1 MQQAIDITESDIEY
15 AEKILLAEGQNFD
28 DERRAFIKNLEV
40 IDLQAVPG
48 SGKTTALLAK
58 LLILECKLPFTNNS
72 GILVLSHTN
81 VAIDEIKHK
90 IKPYCPKLFSYPN
103 FIGTIQSF
111 VDEFLAIPYYTTICK
126 KKPVRIDNELYQ
138 EKVAKIL
145 ELFYYYKFGLSKN
158 DLKKILHIKN
168 SNPNIFYDVRLDIKD
183 SNPILVNRLNGEKFS
198 VKKPIGKTKP
208 QNYQDY
214 TNQEKEKLYQWFFS
228 FKKNILKEGILHFDD
243 AYFLAKAYLFHFP
256 KIKEII
262 QQRFSYVFVDEMQ
275 DMEIHQYDLLEKLFY
290 DDGNSTS
297 IFQRIGDK
305 NQAIFNNI
313 ESSEVNWIDRKNNLT
328 LTNSHRLS
336 SKIANVVKS
345 FALNNPNNFDIIGLN
360 KCDIKPHIILFD
372 DTSKEK
378 VIPKF
383 TELVKEFK
391 EEGRLIDFGKYPI
404 KAICWNAK
412 WKSETELRI
421 TNYFPTYK
429 KDNTK
434 SKQDYDTLKSYLLFY
449 DRNSK
454 TLKSIKNNIINAFLK
469 VLRFEDIFDDNK
481 RCFTKY
487 ILFKTLKEK
496 YFDKYQEFNLKL
508 YHWSMF
514 ILKGKLD
521 EAYDEIKSYMNDFIK
536 IFDKTKNLT
545 ISSSLFN
552 QESQTLQVPD
562 NTEELKENNLYTE
575 GDINIEVATVHSV
588 KGQTHC
594 ATLYLE
600 SFYYSDGGK
609 SYESQRLAD
618 AFLGNSIT
626 NRGIRIQQ
634 SLKMTYVGF
643 SRPTNLL
650 CVAIHKDR
658 FTQCLSQIN
667 TEIWEIKE
675 ID

>member
-58 LLILECKLPFTNNS
+58 LLILERKLPFADNS

-81 VAIDEIKHK
+81 TAIDEIKHK
-90 IKPYCPKLFSYPN
+90 IKLYCPKLFRYPN

-111 VDEFLAIPYYTTICK
+111 VDEFLAIPYYTTIFK

-138 EKVAKIL
+138 ERVAKIL
-145 ELFYYYKFGLSKN
+145 ELFYYYNFGLSKN
-158 DLKKILHIKN
+158 DFKKICHIKKNN
-168 SNPNIFYDVRLDIKD
+168 SDIFYNIRLDIKD
-183 SNPILVNRLNGEKFS
+183 NKPILVNRLNGEEFS
-198 VKKPIGKTKP
+198 VKKPIGKTKL

-214 TNQEKEKLYQWFFS
+214 TNEEKEKLYQWFLS
-228 FKKNILKEGILHFDD
+228 FKQNILKQGILHFDD

-262 QQRFSYVFVDEMQ
+262 QKRFSYVFVDEMQ
-275 DMEIHQYDLLEKLFY
+275 DMETHQYDLLEKLFY
-290 DDGNSTS
+290 DEGNSTS

-313 ESSEVNWIDRKNNLT
+313 ESNEVNWIDRRNNLV

-360 KCDIKPHIILFD
+360 ECDIKPHIILFD

-383 TELVKEFK
+383 AELVKEFK
-391 EEGRLIDFGKYPI
+391 EEGRLIDYGKYPI
-404 KAICWNAK
+404 KAICWNTK
-412 WKSETELRI
+412 MENDIKIRMGH
-421 TNYFPTYK
+421 YFPNFQ
-429 KDNTK
+429 KDIDK
-434 SKQDYDTLKSYLLFY
+434 PKQDYTCLKDYLLYY
-449 DRNSK
+449 DKGNK
-454 TLKSIKNNIINAFLK
+454 TIKQIQDNILNAFLK
-469 VLRFEDIFDDNK
+469 ILRLENILNEG
-481 RCFTKY
+481 RCFTKLQLLNY
-487 ILFKTLKEK
+487 IKDQDFELFQSFRK
-496 YFDKYQEFNLKL
+496 QL
-508 YHWSMF
+508 YLWSMD
-514 ILKGKLD
+514 IIKGKID
-521 EAYDEIKSYMNDFIK
+521 KVFEEVKIHMNTFVN
-536 IFDKTKNLT
+536 IFDKRNTLQK
-545 ISSSLFN
+545 SSDFLN
-552 QESQTLQVPD
+552 QEDISLQVIE
-562 NTEELKENNLYTE
+562 NTQNNIYLEE
-575 GDINIEVATVHSV
+575 DFNIEIVTVHSV

-600 SFYYSDGGK
+600 SFYYNDGGK

-618 AFLGNSIT
+618 AFLGNYIT

-658 FTQCLSQIN
+658 FYQYLSKIN
-667 TEIWEIKE
+667 KDIWEIV
-675 ID
+675 DCG

>member
-1 MQQAIDITESDIEY
+1 MHQAIDITENDIEY
-15 AEKILLAEGQNFD
+15 AEKILLAEGQHFD
-28 DERRAFIKNLEV
+28 DERRAFIENLEV

-58 LLILECKLPFTNNS
+58 LLILERKLPFVDNS

-90 IKPYCPKLFSYPN
+90 IELFCPKLFRYPN

-126 KKPVRIDNELYQ
+126 KKPVRIDNEIYQ
-138 EKVAKIL
+138 ERVTKIL
-145 ELFYYYKFGLSKN
+145 EHPYNYRFKLSEN
-158 DLKKILHIKN
+158 YFAKILHIKN
-168 SNPNIFYDVRLDIKD
+168 SNPNIFYDVRFDIKD
-183 SNPILVNRLNGEKFS
+183 SNSILVNRLNGEEFS

-214 TNQEKEKLYQWFFS
+214 TNEEKEKLYEWFLS
-228 FKKNILKEGILHFDD
+228 FKKNILKQGILHFDD

-262 QQRFSYVFVDEMQ
+262 QKRFSYVFVDEMQ
-275 DMEIHQYDLLEKLFY
+275 DMETHQYDLLEKLFY

-313 ESSEVNWIDRKNNLT
+313 ESNEVNWIDRRNNLV

-360 KCDIKPHIILFD
+360 ECDIKPHIILFD

-378 VIPKF
+378 VISKF
-383 TELVKEFK
+383 AELVKEFK
-391 EEGRLIDFGKYPI
+391 EEGRLIDYGKYPI

-412 WKSETELRI
+412 WKSVTELRI

-434 SKQDYDTLKSYLLFY
+434 SKQDYDTLKDYLLFY

-454 TLKSIKNNIINAFLK
+454 T
-469 VLRFEDIFDDNK
+469 
-481 RCFTKY
+481 
-487 ILFKTLKEK
+487 
-496 YFDKYQEFNLKL
+496 
-508 YHWSMF
+508 
-514 ILKGKLD
+514 
-521 EAYDEIKSYMNDFIK
+521 
-536 IFDKTKNLT
+536 
-545 ISSSLFN
+545 
-552 QESQTLQVPD
+552 
-562 NTEELKENNLYTE
+562 
-575 GDINIEVATVHSV
+575 
-588 KGQTHC
+588 
-594 ATLYLE
+594 
-600 SFYYSDGGK
+600 
-609 SYESQRLAD
+609 
-618 AFLGNSIT
+618 
-626 NRGIRIQQ
+626 
-634 SLKMTYVGF
+634 
-643 SRPTNLL
+643 
-650 CVAIHKDR
+650 
-658 FTQCLSQIN
+658 
-667 TEIWEIKE
+667 
-675 ID
+675 

>member
-1 MQQAIDITESDIEY
+1 MQQAIDITENDIEY
-15 AEKILLAEGQNFD
+15 AEKKLWAEGQHFD

-58 LLILECKLPFTNNS
+58 LLILERKLPFVDNS

-90 IKPYCPKLFSYPN
+90 IELFCPKLFRYPN

-111 VDEFLAIPYYTTICK
+111 VDEFLAIPYYTTIYK
-126 KKPVRIDNELYQ
+126 KKPVRIDNEIY
-138 EKVAKIL
+138 EERVNHIL
-145 ELFYYYKFGLSKN
+145 QNRWLPKYNLSLD
-158 DLKKILHIKN
+158 DLKKIQNIKMAN
-168 SNPNIFYDVRLDIKD
+168 QDLFKNIRLDTNDVGEIILIKE
-183 SNPILVNRLNGEKFS
+183 LNDKEKLN
-198 VKKPIGKTKP
+198 VKKPKGA
-208 QNYQDY
+208 DY
-214 TNQEKEKLYQWFFS
+214 SNEEKEKLYEWFLS
-228 FKKNILKEGILHFDD
+228 FKKNILKQGILHFDD

-262 QQRFSYVFVDEMQ
+262 QKRFSYVFVDEMQ
-275 DMEIHQYDLLEKLFY
+275 DMETHQYDLLEKLFY

-313 ESSEVNWIDRKNNLT
+313 ESNEVNWIDRENNLT

-345 FALNNPNNFDIIGLN
+345 FAINNPNNFDIIGLN

-372 DTSKEK
+372 DTSKER
-378 VIPKF
+378 VISKF
-383 TELVKEFK
+383 AELVKGFK
-391 EEGRLIDFGKYPI
+391 EEDRLIDYGKYPI

-469 VLRFEDIFDDNK
+469 VLRFENILDDNE
-481 RCFTKY
+481 RYFTKY

-496 YFDKYQEFNLKL
+496 YFDKYQEFNLRL
-508 YHWSMF
+508 YHWSML

-521 EAYDEIKSYMNDFIK
+521 EAYNEIKSYMNDFIK
-536 IFDKTKNLT
+536 IFDETKNLT

-562 NTEELKENNLYTE
+562 NIEELKENNLYTE
-575 GDINIEVATVHSV
+575 GDINIEVVTVHSV

-600 SFYYSDGGK
+600 SFYYNDGGK

-650 CVAIHKDR
+650 CVALHKDR

>member
-1 MQQAIDITESDIEY
+1 MQQAIDITENDIEY
-15 AEKILLAEGQNFD
+15 AQKILLAERQQFD
-28 DERRAFIKNLEV
+28 DERTTFIKNLEV

-58 LLILECKLPFTNNS
+58 LLILERKLPFADNS

-90 IKPYCPKLFSYPN
+90 IKQYCPKLFSYPN

-111 VDEFLAIPYYTTICK
+111 VDEFLAIPYYTTIYK
-126 KKPVRIDNELYQ
+126 KKPVRIDNEIY
-138 EKVAKIL
+138 EERVNHIL
-145 ELFYYYKFGLSKN
+145 QNRWLPKYNLSLD
-158 DLKKILHIKN
+158 DLKKIQNIKMAN
-168 SNPNIFYDVRLDIKD
+168 QDLFKNIRFDTNDVGEIILIKELSD
-183 SNPILVNRLNGEKFS
+183 KEKLN
-198 VKKPIGKTKP
+198 VKKPKGA
-208 QNYQDY
+208 DY
-214 TNQEKEKLYQWFFS
+214 SNEEKEKLYQWFFS
-228 FKKNILKEGILHFDD
+228 FKQNILEGGILHFDD
-243 AYFLAKAYLFHFP
+243 AYFLANRYLQKYP
-256 KIKEII
+256 QIKNII
-262 QQRFSYVFVDEMQ
+262 QQRFSYIFVDEVQ

-297 IFQRIGDK
+297 KFQRIGDK

-313 ESSEVNWIDRKNNLT
+313 ESSEVNWIDRGNNLV

-360 KCDIKPHIILFD
+360 ECDIKPHIILFD
-372 DTSKEK
+372 DASKER

-383 TELVKEFK
+383 AELVKGFK
-391 EEGRLIDFGKYPI
+391 EEGRLIDYGKYPI

-412 WKSETELRI
+412 WKSVTELRI

-434 SKQDYDTLKSYLLFY
+434 SKQDYDTLKDYLLFY
-449 DRNSK
+449 DRNSQ

-481 RCFTKY
+481 RYFTKY

-496 YFDKYQEFNLKL
+496 HLEKYQKFNLKL

-521 EAYDEIKSYMNDFIK
+521 EAYNEIKSYMNDFIK
-536 IFDKTKNLT
+536 IFDETKNLA
-545 ISSSLFN
+545 ISLSFLN

-562 NTEELKENNLYTE
+562 NTEQLKDNNLYTE

-609 SYESQRLAD
+609 SYESERLAD

-626 NRGIRIQQ
+626 NRRIRIKQ

-650 CVAIHKDR
+650 CIAIHKDR
-658 FTQCLSQIN
+658 FDRYLSEIN
-667 TEIWEIKE
+667 KDIWEIKE
-675 ID
+675 IN

>member
-58 LLILECKLPFTNNS
+58 LLILERKLPFTNNS

-126 KKPVRIDNELYQ
+126 KKPIRIDNELYQ

-158 DLKKILHIKN
+158 DFKKNLHIKN
-168 SNPNIFYDVRLDIKD
+168 SNPNIFYDVRLGIKN
-183 SNPILVNRLNGEKFS
+183 SNPILVNRLNGEEFS
-198 VKKPIGKTKP
+198 VKKPIGKTKL

-214 TNQEKEKLYQWFFS
+214 TNEEKEKLYQWFFS
-228 FKKNILKEGILHFDD
+228 FKQNILEGGILHFDD
-243 AYFLAKAYLFHFP
+243 AYFLANRYLQKYP
-256 KIKEII
+256 QIKNII

-290 DDGNSTS
+290 DEGNSTS

-313 ESSEVNWIDRKNNLT
+313 ESSEVNWIDRENNLT

-345 FALNNPNNFDIIGLN
+345 FAINNPNNFDIIGLN

-372 DTSKEK
+372 DTSKER
-378 VIPKF
+378 VISKF
-383 TELVKEFK
+383 AELIKGFK
-391 EEGRLIDFGKYPI
+391 EEDRLIDYGKYPI

-469 VLRFEDIFDDNK
+469 VLRFENILDDNE
-481 RCFTKY
+481 RYFTKY

-496 YFDKYQEFNLKL
+496 YFDKYQEFNLRL
-508 YHWSMF
+508 YHWSML

-521 EAYDEIKSYMNDFIK
+521 EAYNEIKSYMNDFIK
-536 IFDKTKNLT
+536 IFDETKNLT

-562 NTEELKENNLYTE
+562 NTEQLKDNNLYTE

-600 SFYYSDGGK
+600 SFFYKDGTK
-609 SYESQRLAD
+609 SYESERLKN
-618 AFLGNSIT
+618 AFLGNAIQSPAK
-626 NRGIRIQQ
+626 RVQQ
-634 SLKMTYVGF
+634 SLKMVYVGF

-658 FTQCLSQIN
+658 FTQYLSQIN
-667 TEIWEIKE
+667 KDIWEIV
-675 ID
+675 DCG

>member
-1 MQQAIDITESDIEY
+1 MQQAIDITENDIEY
-15 AEKILLAEGQNFD
+15 AEKKLWAEGQHFD

-58 LLILECKLPFTNNS
+58 LLILERKLPFVDNS

-90 IKPYCPKLFSYPN
+90 IELFCPKLFRYPN

-126 KKPVRIDNELYQ
+126 KKPVRIDNEIY
-138 EKVAKIL
+138 EERVNHIL
-145 ELFYYYKFGLSKN
+145 QNRWLPKYNLSLD
-158 DLKKILHIKN
+158 DLKKIQNIKMAN
-168 SNPNIFYDVRLDIKD
+168 QDLFKNIRLDTNDVGEIILIKE
-183 SNPILVNRLNGEKFS
+183 LNDKEKLN
-198 VKKPIGKTKP
+198 VKKPKGA
-208 QNYQDY
+208 DY
-214 TNQEKEKLYQWFFS
+214 SNEEKEKLYEWFLS
-228 FKKNILKEGILHFDD
+228 FKKNILKQGILHFDD

-262 QQRFSYVFVDEMQ
+262 QKRFSYVFVDEMQ
-275 DMEIHQYDLLEKLFY
+275 DMETHQYDLLEKLFY

-313 ESSEVNWIDRKNNLT
+313 ESNEVNWIDRENNLT

-345 FALNNPNNFDIIGLN
+345 FAINNPNNFDIIGLN

-372 DTSKEK
+372 DTSKER
-378 VIPKF
+378 VISKF
-383 TELVKEFK
+383 AELVKGFK
-391 EEGRLIDFGKYPI
+391 EEDRLIDYGKYPI

-469 VLRFEDIFDDNK
+469 VLRFENILDDNE
-481 RCFTKY
+481 RYFTKY

-496 YFDKYQEFNLKL
+496 YFDKYQEFNLRL
-508 YHWSMF
+508 YHWSML

-521 EAYDEIKSYMNDFIK
+521 EAYNEIKSYMNDFIK
-536 IFDKTKNLT
+536 IFDETKNLT

-562 NTEELKENNLYTE
+562 NIEELKENNLYTE
-575 GDINIEVATVHSV
+575 GDINIEVVTVHSV

-600 SFYYSDGGK
+600 SFYYNDGGK

>member
-1 MQQAIDITESDIEY
+1 MQQAIDITENDIEY
-15 AEKILLAEGQNFD
+15 AQKILLAERQQFD
-28 DERRAFIKNLEV
+28 DERTTFIKNLEV

-58 LLILECKLPFTNNS
+58 LLILERKLPFADNS

-81 VAIDEIKHK
+81 IAIDEIKHK
-90 IKPYCPKLFSYPN
+90 IKLYCPKLFRYPN

-126 KKPVRIDNELYQ
+126 KKPVRIDNEIY
-138 EKVAKIL
+138 EERVNHIL
-145 ELFYYYKFGLSKN
+145 QNRWLPKYNLSLD
-158 DLKKILHIKN
+158 DLKKIQNIKMAN
-168 SNPNIFYDVRLDIKD
+168 QDLFKNIRLDTNDVGEIILIKE
-183 SNPILVNRLNGEKFS
+183 LNDKEKLN
-198 VKKPIGKTKP
+198 VKKPKGA
-208 QNYQDY
+208 DY
-214 TNQEKEKLYQWFFS
+214 SNEEKEKLYEWFLS
-228 FKKNILKEGILHFDD
+228 FKKNILKQGILHFDD

-262 QQRFSYVFVDEMQ
+262 QKRFSYVFVDEMQ
-275 DMEIHQYDLLEKLFY
+275 DMETHQYDLLEKLFY

-313 ESSEVNWIDRKNNLT
+313 ESNEVNWIDRGNNLV

-360 KCDIKPHIILFD
+360 ECDIKPHIILFD
-372 DTSKEK
+372 DASKER

-383 TELVKEFK
+383 AELVKGFK
-391 EEGRLIDFGKYPI
+391 EEGRLIDYGKYPI
-404 KAICWNAK
+404 KVICWNAK

-421 TNYFPTYK
+421 INYFPSYK

-434 SKQDYDTLKSYLLFY
+434 SKQDYDTLKDYLLFY

-469 VLRFEDIFDDNK
+469 VLRFENILDDNE
-481 RCFTKY
+481 RYFTKY

-496 YFDKYQEFNLKL
+496 YFEKYQEFNLKL

-521 EAYDEIKSYMNDFIK
+521 EAYNEIKSYMNDFVK
-536 IFDKTKNLT
+536 IFDETKNLT

-562 NTEELKENNLYTE
+562 NTEQLKDNNLYTE

-600 SFYYSDGGK
+600 SFFYKDGTK
-609 SYESQRLAD
+609 SYESERLKE
-618 AFLGNSIT
+618 AFLGNVIQSPT
-626 NRGIRIQQ
+626 KRVQQ
-634 SLKMTYVGF
+634 SLKMVYVGF
-643 SRPTNLL
+643 SRPANLL

-658 FTQCLSQIN
+658 FTQYLSQIN
-667 TEIWEIKE
+667 REIWEIKE

>member
-1 MQQAIDITESDIEY
+1 MQQAIDITENDIEY
-15 AEKILLAEGQNFD
+15 AEKILLADGQNFD
-28 DERRAFIKNLEV
+28 DERRTFIKNLEV

-58 LLILECKLPFTNNS
+58 LLILERKLPFVDNS

-81 VAIDEIKHK
+81 VAIDEIRHK
-90 IKPYCPKLFSYPN
+90 IELFCPKLFRYPN

-126 KKPVRIDNELYQ
+126 KKPVRIDNEIY
-138 EKVAKIL
+138 EERVNHIL
-145 ELFYYYKFGLSKN
+145 QNRWLPKYNLSLD
-158 DLKKILHIKN
+158 DLKKIQNIKMAN
-168 SNPNIFYDVRLDIKD
+168 QDLFKNIRLDTNDVGEIILIKE
-183 SNPILVNRLNGEKFS
+183 LNDKEKLN
-198 VKKPIGKTKP
+198 VKKPKGE
-208 QNYQDY
+208 DY
-214 TNQEKEKLYQWFFS
+214 SNEEKEKLYQWFFS
-228 FKKNILKEGILHFDD
+228 FKQNILKEGILHFDD

-262 QQRFSYVFVDEMQ
+262 QKRFSYVFVDEMQ
-275 DMEIHQYDLLEKLFY
+275 DMETHQYYLLEKLFY
-290 DDGNSTS
+290 DGGNSTS

-313 ESSEVNWIDRKNNLT
+313 ESAVNWIDRGNNLT

-336 SKIANVVKS
+336 SKIADIVKS
-345 FALNNPNNFDIIGLN
+345 FALNNSNDFDIIGLN
-360 KCDIKPHIILFD
+360 ECDIKPHIILFND
-372 DTSKEK
+372 ASKER

-383 TELVKEFK
+383 AELVKGFK
-391 EEGRLIDFGKYPI
+391 EEGRLIDYGKYPI

-412 WKSETELRI
+412 WKSVTELRI

-434 SKQDYDTLKSYLLFY
+434 SKQDYDTLKDYLLFY
-449 DRNSK
+449 DRNSQ

-481 RCFTKY
+481 RYFTKY

-496 YFDKYQEFNLKL
+496 YLEEYQKFNLKL

-521 EAYDEIKSYMNDFIK
+521 EAYNEIKSYMNDFIK
-536 IFDKTKNLT
+536 IFDETKNLA
-545 ISSSLFN
+545 ISLSFLN

-562 NTEELKENNLYTE
+562 NTEQLKDNNLYTE

-609 SYESQRLAD
+609 SYESERLAD

-626 NRGIRIQQ
+626 NRRIRIKQ

-667 TEIWEIKE
+667 KDIWEIV
-675 ID
+675 DCG

>member
-1 MQQAIDITESDIEY
+1 MQQAIDITENDIEY
-15 AEKILLAEGQNFD
+15 AQKILLAERQQFD
-28 DERRAFIKNLEV
+28 DERTTFIKNLEV

-58 LLILECKLPFTNNS
+58 LLILERKLPFANNS

-81 VAIDEIKHK
+81 VAIDEIRHK
-90 IKPYCPKLFSYPN
+90 IELFCPKLFRYPN

-126 KKPVRIDNELYQ
+126 KKPVRIDNEIY
-138 EKVAKIL
+138 EERVNHIL
-145 ELFYYYKFGLSKN
+145 QNRWLPKYNLSLD
-158 DLKKILHIKN
+158 DLKKIQNIKMAN
-168 SNPNIFYDVRLDIKD
+168 QDLFKNIRLDTNDVGEIILIKE
-183 SNPILVNRLNGEKFS
+183 LNDKEKLN
-198 VKKPIGKTKP
+198 VKKPKGA
-208 QNYQDY
+208 DY
-214 TNQEKEKLYQWFFS
+214 SNEEKEKLYEWFLS
-228 FKKNILKEGILHFDD
+228 FKKNILKQGILHFDD

-262 QQRFSYVFVDEMQ
+262 QKRFSYVFVDEMQ
-275 DMEIHQYDLLEKLFY
+275 DMETHQYDLLEKLFY

-313 ESSEVNWIDRKNNLT
+313 ESNEVNWIDRGNNLV

-360 KCDIKPHIILFD
+360 ECDIKPHIILFD
-372 DTSKEK
+372 DASKER

-383 TELVKEFK
+383 AELVKGFK
-391 EEGRLIDFGKYPI
+391 EEGRLIDYGKYPI
-404 KAICWNAK
+404 KVICWNAK

-421 TNYFPTYK
+421 INYFPTYK

-434 SKQDYDTLKSYLLFY
+434 SKQDYDTLEDYLLFY

-469 VLRFEDIFDDNK
+469 VLRFENILDDNE
-481 RCFTKY
+481 RYFTKY

-496 YFDKYQEFNLKL
+496 YFEKYQEFNLKL

-521 EAYDEIKSYMNDFIK
+521 EAYNEIKSYMNDFVK
-536 IFDKTKNLT
+536 IFDETKNLT

-562 NTEELKENNLYTE
+562 NTEQLKDNNLYTE

-600 SFYYSDGGK
+600 SFYYNDGGK

-626 NRGIRIQQ
+626 NRGIRIKQ

-667 TEIWEIKE
+667 REIWEIKK

>member
-15 AEKILLAEGQNFD
+15 AKKILLAEGQNFD

-58 LLILECKLPFTNNS
+58 LLILERKLPFADNS

-81 VAIDEIKHK
+81 TAIDEIKHK
-90 IKPYCPKLFSYPN
+90 IKLYCPKLFRYPN

-126 KKPVRIDNELYQ
+126 KKPVRIDNEIY
-138 EKVAKIL
+138 EERVNHIL
-145 ELFYYYKFGLSKN
+145 QNRWLPKYNLSLD
-158 DLKKILHIKN
+158 DLKKIQNIKMAN
-168 SNPNIFYDVRLDIKD
+168 QDLFKNIRLDTNDVGEIILIKE
-183 SNPILVNRLNGEKFS
+183 LNDKEKLN
-198 VKKPIGKTKP
+198 VKKPKGA
-208 QNYQDY
+208 DY
-214 TNQEKEKLYQWFFS
+214 SNEEKEKLYKWFLS
-228 FKKNILKEGILHFDD
+228 FKKNILKQGILHFDD
-243 AYFLAKAYLFHFP
+243 AYYLANRYLQKYP
-256 KIKEII
+256 QIKNII

-275 DMEIHQYDLLEKLFY
+275 DMETHQYDLLEKLFY

-313 ESSEVNWIDRKNNLT
+313 ESNEVNWIDRGNNLV

-360 KCDIKPHIILFD
+360 ECDIKPHIILFD
-372 DTSKEK
+372 DASKER

-383 TELVKEFK
+383 AELVKGFK
-391 EEGRLIDFGKYPI
+391 EEGRLIDYGKYPI

-412 WKSETELRI
+412 WKSVTELRI

-434 SKQDYDTLKSYLLFY
+434 SKQDYDTLKDYLLFY
-449 DRNSK
+449 DRNSQ

-481 RCFTKY
+481 RYFTKY

-496 YFDKYQEFNLKL
+496 YLEEYQKFNLKL

-521 EAYDEIKSYMNDFIK
+521 EAYNEIKSYMNDFIK
-536 IFDKTKNLT
+536 IFDKTKTLT
-545 ISSSLFN
+545 ISSSFFN

-562 NTEELKENNLYTE
+562 NTEQLKDNNLYKE

-600 SFYYSDGGK
+600 SFFYKDGTK
-609 SYESQRLAD
+609 SYESERLKE
-618 AFLGNSIT
+618 AFLGNVIQSPT
-626 NRGIRIQQ
+626 KRVQQ
-634 SLKMTYVGF
+634 SLKMVYVGF
-643 SRPTNLL
+643 SRPVNLL

-658 FTQCLSQIN
+658 FTQYLSQIN
-667 TEIWEIKE
+667 REIWEIKE

>member
-58 LLILECKLPFTNNS
+58 LLILERKLPFANNS

-90 IKPYCPKLFSYPN
+90 IKLYCPKLFRCPN

-111 VDEFLAIPYYTTICK
+111 VDEFLAIPYYTTIYE
-126 KKPVRIDNELYQ
+126 KKPIRIDNEVYDEVMKKEYSKLDKAKSWI
-138 EKVAKIL
+138 ERKNDPENLFKNLRFDIDCNLVDKITGKVLLKSKNRSTTYTEIAKIKRNVL
-145 ELFYYYKFGLSKN
+145 EK
-158 DLKKILHIKN
+158 
-168 SNPNIFYDVRLDIKD
+168 
-183 SNPILVNRLNGEKFS
+183 
-198 VKKPIGKTKP
+198 
-208 QNYQDY
+208 
-214 TNQEKEKLYQWFFS
+214 
-228 FKKNILKEGILHFDD
+228 GILHFDD
-243 AYFLAKAYLFHFP
+243 AYFLANRYLQKYP
-256 KIKEII
+256 QIKNII

-275 DMEIHQYDLLEKLFY
+275 DMETHQYDLLEKLFY

-313 ESSEVNWIDRKNNLT
+313 ESKEVNWIDRENNLT

-345 FALNNPNNFDIIGLN
+345 FALNNFDIIGLN
-360 KCDIKPHIILFD
+360 KCDIKPYIILFD

-391 EEGRLIDFGKYPI
+391 EEGRLIDYGKYPI

-508 YHWSMF
+508 YHWSML

-562 NTEELKENNLYTE
+562 NIEQLEDYNLYTE
-575 GDINIEVATVHSV
+575 GDINIEIATVHSV

-600 SFYYSDGGK
+600 SYFDK
-609 SYESQRLAD
+609 SYESKRLKEV
-618 AFLGNSIT
+618 FLGNA
-626 NRGIRIQQ
+626 IQSPTERVKQ
-634 SLKMTYVGF
+634 SLKMVYVGF

-658 FTQCLSQIN
+658 FYQYLSKIN
-667 TEIWEIKE
+667 KDIWEIV
-675 ID
+675 DCG

>member
-1 MQQAIDITESDIEY
+1 MQQAIDITENDIEY
-15 AEKILLAEGQNFD
+15 AEKKLWAEGQHFD

-58 LLILECKLPFTNNS
+58 LLILERKLPFVDNS

-90 IKPYCPKLFSYPN
+90 IELFCPKLFRYPN

-111 VDEFLAIPYYTTICK
+111 VDEFLAIPYYTTIYK
-126 KKPVRIDNELYQ
+126 KKPVRIDNEIY
-138 EKVAKIL
+138 EERVNHIL
-145 ELFYYYKFGLSKN
+145 QNRWLPKYNLSLD
-158 DLKKILHIKN
+158 DLKKIQNIKMAN
-168 SNPNIFYDVRLDIKD
+168 QDLFKNIRLDTNDVGEIILIKE
-183 SNPILVNRLNGEKFS
+183 LNDKEKLN
-198 VKKPIGKTKP
+198 VKKPKGA
-208 QNYQDY
+208 DY
-214 TNQEKEKLYQWFFS
+214 SNEEKEKLYEWFLS
-228 FKKNILKEGILHFDD
+228 FKKNILKQGILHFDD

-262 QQRFSYVFVDEMQ
+262 QKRFSYVFVDEMQ
-275 DMEIHQYDLLEKLFY
+275 DMETHQYDLLEKLFY

-313 ESSEVNWIDRKNNLT
+313 ESNEVNWIDRENNLT

-345 FALNNPNNFDIIGLN
+345 FAINNPNNFDIIGLN

-372 DTSKEK
+372 DTSKER
-378 VIPKF
+378 VISKF
-383 TELVKEFK
+383 AELVKGFK
-391 EEGRLIDFGKYPI
+391 EEDRLIDYGKYPI

-469 VLRFEDIFDDNK
+469 VLRFENILDDNE
-481 RCFTKY
+481 RYFTKY

-496 YFDKYQEFNLKL
+496 YFDKYQEFNLRL
-508 YHWSMF
+508 YHWSML

-521 EAYDEIKSYMNDFIK
+521 EAYNEIKSYMNDFIK
-536 IFDKTKNLT
+536 IFDETKNLT

-562 NTEELKENNLYTE
+562 NIEELKENNLYTE
-575 GDINIEVATVHSV
+575 GDINIEVVTVHSV

-600 SFYYSDGGK
+600 SFYYNDGGK

>member
-1 MQQAIDITESDIEY
+1 MQQAIDITENDIEY
-15 AEKILLAEGQNFD
+15 AEKKLWAEGQHFD

-58 LLILECKLPFTNNS
+58 LLILERKLPFVDNS

-90 IKPYCPKLFSYPN
+90 IELFCPKLFRYPN

-111 VDEFLAIPYYTTICK
+111 VDEFLAIPYYTTIYK
-126 KKPVRIDNELYQ
+126 KKPVRIDNEIY
-138 EKVAKIL
+138 EERVNHIL
-145 ELFYYYKFGLSKN
+145 QNRWLPKYNLSLD
-158 DLKKILHIKN
+158 DLKKIQNIKMAN
-168 SNPNIFYDVRLDIKD
+168 QDLFKNIRLDTNDVGEIILIKE
-183 SNPILVNRLNGEKFS
+183 LNDKEKLN
-198 VKKPIGKTKP
+198 VKKPKGA
-208 QNYQDY
+208 DY
-214 TNQEKEKLYQWFFS
+214 SNEEKEKLYEWFLS
-228 FKKNILKEGILHFDD
+228 FKKNILKQGILHFDD

-262 QQRFSYVFVDEMQ
+262 QKRFSYVFVDEMQ
-275 DMEIHQYDLLEKLFY
+275 DMETHQYDLLEKLFY

-313 ESSEVNWIDRKNNLT
+313 ESNEVNWIDRENNLT

-345 FALNNPNNFDIIGLN
+345 FAINNPNNFDIIGLN

-372 DTSKEK
+372 DTSKER
-378 VIPKF
+378 VISKF
-383 TELVKEFK
+383 AELVKGFK
-391 EEGRLIDFGKYPI
+391 EEDRLIDYGKYPI

-469 VLRFEDIFDDNK
+469 VLRFENILDDNE
-481 RCFTKY
+481 RYFTKY

-496 YFDKYQEFNLKL
+496 YFEKYQEFNLKL

-521 EAYDEIKSYMNDFIK
+521 EAYNEIKSYMNDFIK
-536 IFDKTKNLT
+536 IFDETKNLT

-562 NTEELKENNLYTE
+562 NIEELKENNLYTE
-575 GDINIEVATVHSV
+575 GDINIEVVTVHSV

-600 SFYYSDGGK
+600 SFYYNDGGK

>member
-1 MQQAIDITESDIEY
+1 MQQAIDITENDIEY
-15 AEKILLAEGQNFD
+15 AQKILLAERQQFD
-28 DERRAFIKNLEV
+28 DERTTFIKNLEV

-58 LLILECKLPFTNNS
+58 LLILERKLPFADNS

-81 VAIDEIKHK
+81 IAIDEIKHK
-90 IKPYCPKLFSYPN
+90 IKLYCPKLFRYPN

-126 KKPVRIDNELYQ
+126 KKPVRIDNEIY
-138 EKVAKIL
+138 EERVNHIL
-145 ELFYYYKFGLSKN
+145 QNRWLPKYNLSLD
-158 DLKKILHIKN
+158 DLKKIQNIKMAN
-168 SNPNIFYDVRLDIKD
+168 QDLFKNIRLDTNDVGEIILIKE
-183 SNPILVNRLNGEKFS
+183 LNDKEKLN
-198 VKKPIGKTKP
+198 VKKPKGA
-208 QNYQDY
+208 DY
-214 TNQEKEKLYQWFFS
+214 SNEEKEKLYEWFLS
-228 FKKNILKEGILHFDD
+228 FKKNILKQGILHFDD

-262 QQRFSYVFVDEMQ
+262 QKRFSYVFVDEMQ
-275 DMEIHQYDLLEKLFY
+275 DMETHQYDLLEKLFY

-313 ESSEVNWIDRKNNLT
+313 ESNEVNWIDRGNNLV

-360 KCDIKPHIILFD
+360 ECDIKPHIILFD
-372 DTSKEK
+372 DASKER

-383 TELVKEFK
+383 AELVKGFK
-391 EEGRLIDFGKYPI
+391 EEGRLIDYGKYPI
-404 KAICWNAK
+404 KVICWNAK

-421 TNYFPTYK
+421 INYFPTYK

-434 SKQDYDTLKSYLLFY
+434 SKQDYDTLEDYLLFY

-469 VLRFEDIFDDNK
+469 VLRFENILDDNE
-481 RCFTKY
+481 RYFTKY

-496 YFDKYQEFNLKL
+496 YFEKYQEFNLKL

-521 EAYDEIKSYMNDFIK
+521 EAYNEIKSYMNDFVK
-536 IFDKTKNLT
+536 IFDETKNLT

-562 NTEELKENNLYTE
+562 NTEQLKDNNLYTE

-600 SFYYSDGGK
+600 SFYYNDGGK

-618 AFLGNSIT
+618 AFLGNYIT
-626 NRGIRIQQ
+626 NRGIRIKQ

-658 FTQCLSQIN
+658 FTQYLSQIN
-667 TEIWEIKE
+667 REIWEIKE

>member
-1 MQQAIDITESDIEY
+1 MQKYPQ
-15 AEKILLAEGQNFD
+15 
-28 DERRAFIKNLEV
+28 IKN
-40 IDLQAVPG
+40 
-48 SGKTTALLAK
+48 
-58 LLILECKLPFTNNS
+58 
-72 GILVLSHTN
+72 
-81 VAIDEIKHK
+81 
-90 IKPYCPKLFSYPN
+90 
-103 FIGTIQSF
+103 
-111 VDEFLAIPYYTTICK
+111 
-126 KKPVRIDNELYQ
+126 
-138 EKVAKIL
+138 
-145 ELFYYYKFGLSKN
+145 
-158 DLKKILHIKN
+158 
-168 SNPNIFYDVRLDIKD
+168 
-183 SNPILVNRLNGEKFS
+183 
-198 VKKPIGKTKP
+198 
-208 QNYQDY
+208 
-214 TNQEKEKLYQWFFS
+214 
-228 FKKNILKEGILHFDD
+228 
-243 AYFLAKAYLFHFP
+243 
-256 KIKEII
+256 II

-275 DMEIHQYDLLEKLFY
+275 DMETHQYDLLEKLFY

-313 ESSEVNWIDRKNNLT
+313 ESKEVNWIDRENNLT

-345 FALNNPNNFDIIGLN
+345 FALNNFDIIGLN
-360 KCDIKPHIILFD
+360 KCDIKPYIILFD

-391 EEGRLIDFGKYPI
+391 EEGRLIDYGKYPI

-508 YHWSMF
+508 YHWSML

-562 NTEELKENNLYTE
+562 NIEQLEDYNLYTE
-575 GDINIEVATVHSV
+575 GDINIEIATVHSV

-600 SFYYSDGGK
+600 SYFDK
-609 SYESQRLAD
+609 SYESKRLKEV
-618 AFLGNSIT
+618 FLGNA
-626 NRGIRIQQ
+626 IQSPTERVKQ
-634 SLKMTYVGF
+634 SLKMVYVGF

-658 FTQCLSQIN
+658 FYQYLSKIN
-667 TEIWEIKE
+667 KDIWEIV
-675 ID
+675 DCG

>member
-1 MQQAIDITESDIEY
+1 MQQAIDITENDIEY
-15 AEKILLAEGQNFD
+15 AEKKLWAEGQHFD

-58 LLILECKLPFTNNS
+58 LLILERKLPFVDNS

-90 IKPYCPKLFSYPN
+90 IELFCPKLFRYPN

-126 KKPVRIDNELYQ
+126 KKPVRIDNEIY
-138 EKVAKIL
+138 EERVNHIL
-145 ELFYYYKFGLSKN
+145 QNRWLPKYNLSLD
-158 DLKKILHIKN
+158 DLKKIQNIKMAN
-168 SNPNIFYDVRLDIKD
+168 QDLFKNIRLDTNDVGEIILIKE
-183 SNPILVNRLNGEKFS
+183 LNDKEKLN
-198 VKKPIGKTKP
+198 VKKPKGA
-208 QNYQDY
+208 DY
-214 TNQEKEKLYQWFFS
+214 SNEEKEKLYKWFLS
-228 FKKNILKEGILHFDD
+228 FKKNILKQGILHFDD

-262 QQRFSYVFVDEMQ
+262 QKRFSYVFVDEMQ
-275 DMEIHQYDLLEKLFY
+275 DMETHQYDLLEKLFY

-313 ESSEVNWIDRKNNLT
+313 ESNEVNWIDRENNLT

-345 FALNNPNNFDIIGLN
+345 FAINNPNNFDIIGLN

-383 TELVKEFK
+383 TELVKGFK
-391 EEGRLIDFGKYPI
+391 EEGRLIDYGKYPI

-469 VLRFEDIFDDNK
+469 VLRFENILDDNE
-481 RCFTKY
+481 RYFTKY

-496 YFDKYQEFNLKL
+496 YFDKYQEFNLRL
-508 YHWSMF
+508 YHWSML

-521 EAYDEIKSYMNDFIK
+521 EAYNEIKSYMNDFIK
-536 IFDKTKNLT
+536 IFDETKNLT

-562 NTEELKENNLYTE
+562 NIEELKENNLYTE
-575 GDINIEVATVHSV
+575 GDINIEVVTVHSV

-600 SFYYSDGGK
+600 SFYYNDGGK

-667 TEIWEIKE
+667 REIWEIKE

>member
-1 MQQAIDITESDIEY
+1 MQQAIDITENDIEY
-15 AEKILLAEGQNFD
+15 AEKILLAEGQHFD
-28 DERRAFIKNLEV
+28 DERRAFIENLEV

-58 LLILECKLPFTNNS
+58 LLILERKLPFANNL

-81 VAIDEIKHK
+81 VAIDEIRHK
-90 IKPYCPKLFSYPN
+90 IELFCPKLFRYPN

-111 VDEFLAIPYYTTICK
+111 VDEFLAIPYYTTIYK
-126 KKPVRIDNELYQ
+126 KKPVRIDNEIY
-138 EKVAKIL
+138 EERVNHIL
-145 ELFYYYKFGLSKN
+145 QNRWLPKYNLSLD
-158 DLKKILHIKN
+158 DLKKIQNIKMAN
-168 SNPNIFYDVRLDIKD
+168 QDLFKNIRLDTNDVGEIILIKE
-183 SNPILVNRLNGEKFS
+183 LNDKEKLN
-198 VKKPIGKTKP
+198 VKKPKGA
-208 QNYQDY
+208 DY
-214 TNQEKEKLYQWFFS
+214 SNEEKEKLYEWFLS
-228 FKKNILKEGILHFDD
+228 FKKNILKQGILHFDD

-262 QQRFSYVFVDEMQ
+262 QKRFSYVFVDEMQ
-275 DMEIHQYDLLEKLFY
+275 DMETHQYDLLEKLFY

-313 ESSEVNWIDRKNNLT
+313 ESNEVNWIDRENNLT

-345 FALNNPNNFDIIGLN
+345 FAINNPNNFDIIGLN

-372 DTSKEK
+372 DTSKER
-378 VIPKF
+378 VISKF
-383 TELVKEFK
+383 AELVKGFK
-391 EEGRLIDFGKYPI
+391 EEDRLIDYGKYPI

-469 VLRFEDIFDDNK
+469 VLRFENILDDNE
-481 RCFTKY
+481 RYFTKY

-496 YFDKYQEFNLKL
+496 YFDKYQEFNLRL
-508 YHWSMF
+508 YHWSML

-521 EAYDEIKSYMNDFIK
+521 EAYNEIKSYMNDFIK
-536 IFDKTKNLT
+536 IFDETKNLT

-562 NTEELKENNLYTE
+562 NIEELKENNLYTE
-575 GDINIEVATVHSV
+575 GDINIEVVTVHSV

-600 SFYYSDGGK
+600 SFYYNDGGK

>member
-58 LLILECKLPFTNNS
+58 LLILERKLPFTNNS

-126 KKPVRIDNELYQ
+126 KKPIRIDNELYQ

-145 ELFYYYKFGLSKN
+145 EYPYNYKFKLSAN
-158 DLKKILHIKN
+158 YFTKILHIKN

-183 SNPILVNRLNGEKFS
+183 SNPILVNRLNGEEFS
-198 VKKPIGKTKP
+198 VKKPIGKTKLE
-208 QNYQDY
+208 NYQDY
-214 TNQEKEKLYQWFFS
+214 TNEEKEKLYQWFFS
-228 FKKNILKEGILHFDD
+228 FKQNILEGGILHFDD
-243 AYFLAKAYLFHFP
+243 AYYLANRYLQKYP
-256 KIKEII
+256 QIKNII

-275 DMEIHQYDLLEKLFY
+275 DMETHQYDLLEKLFY

-313 ESSEVNWIDRKNNLT
+313 ESKEVNWIDRENNLT

-345 FALNNPNNFDIIGLN
+345 FALNNSNIIGSN
-360 KCDIKPHIILFD
+360 ECDIKPHIILFD

-378 VIPKF
+378 VISKF
-383 TELVKEFK
+383 AELVKGFK
-391 EEGRLIDFGKYPI
+391 EESRLIDYRKYPI

-469 VLRFEDIFDDNK
+469 VLRFENILDDNE
-481 RCFTKY
+481 RYFTKY

-496 YFDKYQEFNLKL
+496 FFDKYQEFNLKL
-508 YHWSMF
+508 YHWSML

-536 IFDKTKNLT
+536 IFDETKNLT
-545 ISSSLFN
+545 ISSSFFN

-562 NTEELKENNLYTE
+562 NIEELKENNLYTE

-600 SFYYSDGGK
+600 SFYYNDGGK

-618 AFLGNSIT
+618 AFLGNYIT

-658 FTQCLSQIN
+658 FIQCLSEIN
-667 TEIWEIKE
+667 EDIWEIV
-675 ID
+675 DCG

>member
-1 MQQAIDITESDIEY
+1 MANQD
-15 AEKILLAEGQNFD
+15 LF
-28 DERRAFIKNLEV
+28 KN
-40 IDLQAVPG
+40 I
-48 SGKTTALLAK
+48 
-58 LLILECKLPFTNNS
+58 
-72 GILVLSHTN
+72 
-81 VAIDEIKHK
+81 
-90 IKPYCPKLFSYPN
+90 
-103 FIGTIQSF
+103 
-111 VDEFLAIPYYTTICK
+111 
-126 KKPVRIDNELYQ
+126 
-138 EKVAKIL
+138 
-145 ELFYYYKFGLSKN
+145 
-158 DLKKILHIKN
+158 
-168 SNPNIFYDVRLDIKD
+168 RLDTNDVGEIILIKE
-183 SNPILVNRLNGEKFS
+183 LNDKEKLN
-198 VKKPIGKTKP
+198 VKKPKGA
-208 QNYQDY
+208 DY
-214 TNQEKEKLYQWFFS
+214 SNEEKEKLYEWFLS
-228 FKKNILKEGILHFDD
+228 FKKNILKQGILHFDD

-262 QQRFSYVFVDEMQ
+262 QKRFSYVFVDEMQ
-275 DMEIHQYDLLEKLFY
+275 DMETHQYDLLEKLFY

-313 ESSEVNWIDRKNNLT
+313 ESNEVNWIDRENNLT

-345 FALNNPNNFDIIGLN
+345 FTINNPNNFDIIGLN

-372 DTSKEK
+372 DTSKER
-378 VIPKF
+378 VISKF
-383 TELVKEFK
+383 AELVKGFK
-391 EEGRLIDFGKYPI
+391 EEDRLIDYGKYPI

-469 VLRFEDIFDDNK
+469 VLRFENILDDNE
-481 RCFTKY
+481 RYFTKY

-496 YFDKYQEFNLKL
+496 YFDKYQEFNLRL
-508 YHWSMF
+508 YHWSML

-521 EAYDEIKSYMNDFIK
+521 EAYNEIKSYMNDFIK
-536 IFDKTKNLT
+536 IFDETKNLT

-562 NTEELKENNLYTE
+562 NIEELKENNLYTE
-575 GDINIEVATVHSV
+575 GDINIEVVTVHSV

-600 SFYYSDGGK
+600 SFYYNDGGK

>member
-15 AEKILLAEGQNFD
+15 AKKILLAKGQNFD

-58 LLILECKLPFTNNS
+58 LLILERKLPFADNS

-81 VAIDEIKHK
+81 TAIDEIKHK
-90 IKPYCPKLFSYPN
+90 IKLYCPKLFRYPN

-126 KKPVRIDNELYQ
+126 KKPVRIDNEIY
-138 EKVAKIL
+138 EERVNHIL
-145 ELFYYYKFGLSKN
+145 QNRWLPKYNLSLD
-158 DLKKILHIKN
+158 DLKKIQNIKMAN
-168 SNPNIFYDVRLDIKD
+168 QDLFKNIRLDTNDVGEIILIKE
-183 SNPILVNRLNGEKFS
+183 LNDKEKLN
-198 VKKPIGKTKP
+198 VKKPKGA
-208 QNYQDY
+208 DY
-214 TNQEKEKLYQWFFS
+214 SNEEKEKLYKWFLS
-228 FKKNILKEGILHFDD
+228 FKKNILKQGILHFDD

-262 QQRFSYVFVDEMQ
+262 QKRFSYVFVDEMQ
-275 DMEIHQYDLLEKLFY
+275 DMETHQYDLLEKLFY

-313 ESSEVNWIDRKNNLT
+313 ESNEVNWIDRGNNLV

-360 KCDIKPHIILFD
+360 ECDIKPHIILFD
-372 DTSKEK
+372 DASKER

-383 TELVKEFK
+383 AELVKGFK
-391 EEGRLIDFGKYPI
+391 EEGRLIDYGKYPI

-412 WKSETELRI
+412 WKSVTELRI

-434 SKQDYDTLKSYLLFY
+434 SKQDYDTLKDYLLFY
-449 DRNSK
+449 DRNSQ

-481 RCFTKY
+481 RYFTKY

-496 YFDKYQEFNLKL
+496 YLEEYQKFNLKL

-521 EAYDEIKSYMNDFIK
+521 EAYNEIKSYMNDFIK
-536 IFDKTKNLT
+536 IFDKTKTLT
-545 ISSSLFN
+545 ISSSFFN

-562 NTEELKENNLYTE
+562 NTEQLKDNNLYKE

-600 SFYYSDGGK
+600 SFFYKDGTK
-609 SYESQRLAD
+609 SYESERLKE
-618 AFLGNSIT
+618 AFLGNVIQSPT
-626 NRGIRIQQ
+626 KRVQQ
-634 SLKMTYVGF
+634 SLKMVYVGF
-643 SRPTNLL
+643 SRPVNLL

-658 FTQCLSQIN
+658 FTQYLSQIN
-667 TEIWEIKE
+667 REIWEIKE

>member
-1 MQQAIDITESDIEY
+1 MHQAIDITENDIEY
-15 AEKILLAEGQNFD
+15 AEKILLAEGQHFD
-28 DERRAFIKNLEV
+28 DERRAFIKNLKI

-58 LLILECKLPFTNNS
+58 LLILERKLPFADNS

-90 IKPYCPKLFSYPN
+90 IKLYCPKLFRYPN

-111 VDEFLAIPYYTTICK
+111 VDEFLAIPYYTTIFK
-126 KKPVRIDNELYQ
+126 KKPVRIDNEIY
-138 EKVAKIL
+138 EERVNHIL
-145 ELFYYYKFGLSKN
+145 QNRWLPKYNLSLD
-158 DLKKILHIKN
+158 DLKKIQNIKMAN
-168 SNPNIFYDVRLDIKD
+168 QDLFKNIRLDTNDVGEIILIKE
-183 SNPILVNRLNGEKFS
+183 LNDKEKLN
-198 VKKPIGKTKP
+198 VKKPKGA
-208 QNYQDY
+208 DY
-214 TNQEKEKLYQWFFS
+214 SNEEKEKLYEWFLS
-228 FKKNILKEGILHFDD
+228 FKKNILKQGILHFDD
-243 AYFLAKAYLFHFP
+243 AYFLAKAYLFYFP

-262 QQRFSYVFVDEMQ
+262 QKRFSYVFVDEMQ
-275 DMEIHQYDLLEKLFY
+275 DMETHQYDLLEKLFY

-313 ESSEVNWIDRKNNLT
+313 ESNEVNWINRGNNLT

-360 KCDIKPHIILFD
+360 ECDIKPHIILFD
-372 DTSKEK
+372 DASKER

-383 TELVKEFK
+383 AELVKGFK
-391 EEGRLIDFGKYPI
+391 EEDRLIDYGKYPI

-412 WKSETELRI
+412 WKSVTELRI

-434 SKQDYDTLKSYLLFY
+434 SKQDYDTLKDYLLFY
-449 DRNSK
+449 DRNSQ

-469 VLRFEDIFDDNK
+469 VLRFEDILDDNK
-481 RCFTKY
+481 RYFTKY

-496 YFDKYQEFNLKL
+496 CLEEYQKFNLKL

-521 EAYDEIKSYMNDFIK
+521 EAYNEIKSYMNDFIK

-545 ISSSLFN
+545 IGSNFFN
-552 QESQTLQVPD
+552 QESQVLQVSD
-562 NTEELKENNLYTE
+562 NIEELKDNNLYTE
-575 GDINIEVATVHSV
+575 GDINIEIATVHSV

-600 SFYYSDGGK
+600 SFFYKDGTK
-609 SYESQRLAD
+609 SYESERLKE
-618 AFLGNSIT
+618 AFLGNVIQSPAK
-626 NRGIRIQQ
+626 RVQQ
-634 SLKMTYVGF
+634 SLKMVYVGF

-658 FTQCLSQIN
+658 FNEYLSQIN
-667 TEIWEIKE
+667 KDIWEIV
-675 ID
+675 DCG

>member
-28 DERRAFIKNLEV
+28 DERRAFIKNFEV

-58 LLILECKLPFTNNS
+58 LLILERKLPFANNS

-81 VAIDEIKHK
+81 VAIDEIRHK
-90 IKPYCPKLFSYPN
+90 IELFCPKLFRYPN

-111 VDEFLAIPYYTTICK
+111 VDEFLAIPYYTTICE
-126 KKPVRIDNELYQ
+126 KKPVRIDNEIY
-138 EKVAKIL
+138 EERVNHIL
-145 ELFYYYKFGLSKN
+145 QNRWLPKYNLSLD
-158 DLKKILHIKN
+158 DLKKIQNIKMAN
-168 SNPNIFYDVRLDIKD
+168 QDLFKNIRLDTNDVGEIILIKE
-183 SNPILVNRLNGEKFS
+183 LNDKEKLK
-198 VKKPIGKTKP
+198 VKKPKGA
-208 QNYQDY
+208 DY
-214 TNQEKEKLYQWFFS
+214 SNEEKEKLYEWFLS
-228 FKKNILKEGILHFDD
+228 FKKNILKQGILHFDD

-262 QQRFSYVFVDEMQ
+262 QKRFSYVFVDEMQ
-275 DMEIHQYDLLEKLFY
+275 DMETHQYDLLEKLFY

-313 ESSEVNWIDRKNNLT
+313 ESNEVNWIDRRNNLV

-360 KCDIKPHIILFD
+360 ECDIKPHIILFD

-378 VIPKF
+378 VISKF
-383 TELVKEFK
+383 AELVKEFK
-391 EEGRLIDFGKYPI
+391 EEGRLIDYGKYPI

-412 WKSETELRI
+412 WKSVTELRI

-434 SKQDYDTLKSYLLFY
+434 SKQDYDTLKDYLLFY

-469 VLRFEDIFDDNK
+469 VLRFENILDDNE
-481 RCFTKY
+481 RYFTKY

-496 YFDKYQEFNLKL
+496 CLEEYQKFNLKL

-521 EAYDEIKSYMNDFIK
+521 EAYNEIKSYMNDFIK

-545 ISSSLFN
+545 IGSNFFN
-552 QESQTLQVPD
+552 QESQVLQVSD
-562 NTEELKENNLYTE
+562 NIEELKDNNLYTE
-575 GDINIEVATVHSV
+575 GDINIEIATVHSV

-600 SFYYSDGGK
+600 SFYYNDGGK

-626 NRGIRIQQ
+626 NRGIRIKQ

-675 ID
+675 IN

>member
-1 MQQAIDITESDIEY
+1 MANRYLQKYPQ
-15 AEKILLAEGQNFD
+15 
-28 DERRAFIKNLEV
+28 IKN
-40 IDLQAVPG
+40 
-48 SGKTTALLAK
+48 
-58 LLILECKLPFTNNS
+58 
-72 GILVLSHTN
+72 
-81 VAIDEIKHK
+81 
-90 IKPYCPKLFSYPN
+90 
-103 FIGTIQSF
+103 
-111 VDEFLAIPYYTTICK
+111 
-126 KKPVRIDNELYQ
+126 
-138 EKVAKIL
+138 
-145 ELFYYYKFGLSKN
+145 
-158 DLKKILHIKN
+158 
-168 SNPNIFYDVRLDIKD
+168 
-183 SNPILVNRLNGEKFS
+183 
-198 VKKPIGKTKP
+198 
-208 QNYQDY
+208 
-214 TNQEKEKLYQWFFS
+214 
-228 FKKNILKEGILHFDD
+228 
-243 AYFLAKAYLFHFP
+243 
-256 KIKEII
+256 II

-313 ESSEVNWIDRKNNLT
+313 ESNEVNWIDRGNNLV
-328 LTNSHRLS
+328 LTNSYRLS

-360 KCDIKPHIILFD
+360 ECDIKPHIILFD

-383 TELVKEFK
+383 MELVKEFK
-391 EEGRLIDFGKYPI
+391 EEGRLIDYGKYPI

-508 YHWSMF
+508 YHWSML

-552 QESQTLQVPD
+552 QESPTLQVPD
-562 NTEELKENNLYTE
+562 NTEELNENNLYTE

-600 SFYYSDGGK
+600 SFYYNDGGK

-626 NRGIRIQQ
+626 NQGIRIQQ

-667 TEIWEIKE
+667 REIWEIKK

>member
-1 MQQAIDITESDIEY
+1 MANQD
-15 AEKILLAEGQNFD
+15 LF
-28 DERRAFIKNLEV
+28 KN
-40 IDLQAVPG
+40 I
-48 SGKTTALLAK
+48 
-58 LLILECKLPFTNNS
+58 
-72 GILVLSHTN
+72 
-81 VAIDEIKHK
+81 
-90 IKPYCPKLFSYPN
+90 
-103 FIGTIQSF
+103 
-111 VDEFLAIPYYTTICK
+111 
-126 KKPVRIDNELYQ
+126 
-138 EKVAKIL
+138 
-145 ELFYYYKFGLSKN
+145 
-158 DLKKILHIKN
+158 
-168 SNPNIFYDVRLDIKD
+168 RLDTNDVGEIILIKE
-183 SNPILVNRLNGEKFS
+183 LNDKEKLN
-198 VKKPIGKTKP
+198 VKKPKGA
-208 QNYQDY
+208 DY
-214 TNQEKEKLYQWFFS
+214 SNEEKEKLYEWFLS
-228 FKKNILKEGILHFDD
+228 FKKNILKQGILHFDD

-262 QQRFSYVFVDEMQ
+262 QKRFSYVFVDEMQ
-275 DMEIHQYDLLEKLFY
+275 DMETHQYDLLEKLFY

-313 ESSEVNWIDRKNNLT
+313 ESNEVNWIDRGNNLV

-360 KCDIKPHIILFD
+360 ECDIKPHIILFD
-372 DTSKEK
+372 DASKER

-383 TELVKEFK
+383 AELVKGFK
-391 EEGRLIDFGKYPI
+391 EEGRLIDYGKYPI
-404 KAICWNAK
+404 KVICWNAK

-421 TNYFPTYK
+421 INYFPTYK

-434 SKQDYDTLKSYLLFY
+434 SKQDYDTLKDYLLFY

-469 VLRFEDIFDDNK
+469 VLRFENILDDNE
-481 RCFTKY
+481 RYFTKY

-496 YFDKYQEFNLKL
+496 YFEKYQEFNLKL

-521 EAYDEIKSYMNDFIK
+521 EAYNEIKSYMNDFVK
-536 IFDKTKNLT
+536 IFDETKNLT

-562 NTEELKENNLYTE
+562 NTEQLKDNNLYTE

-600 SFYYSDGGK
+600 SFYYNDGGK

-626 NRGIRIQQ
+626 NRGIRIKQ

-658 FTQCLSQIN
+658 FTQYLSQIN
-667 TEIWEIKE
+667 REIWEIKE

>member
-1 MQQAIDITESDIEY
+1 MQQAIDITENDIEY
-15 AEKILLAEGQNFD
+15 AQKILLAERQQFD
-28 DERRAFIKNLEV
+28 DERTTFIKNLEV

-58 LLILECKLPFTNNS
+58 LLILERKLPFADNS

-81 VAIDEIKHK
+81 IAIDEIKHK
-90 IKPYCPKLFSYPN
+90 IKLYCPKLFRYPN

-126 KKPVRIDNELYQ
+126 KKPVRIDNEIY
-138 EKVAKIL
+138 EERVNHIL
-145 ELFYYYKFGLSKN
+145 QNRWLPKYNLSLD
-158 DLKKILHIKN
+158 DLKKIQNIKMAN
-168 SNPNIFYDVRLDIKD
+168 QDLFKNIRLDTNDVGEIILIKE
-183 SNPILVNRLNGEKFS
+183 LNDKEKLN
-198 VKKPIGKTKP
+198 VKKPKGA
-208 QNYQDY
+208 DY
-214 TNQEKEKLYQWFFS
+214 SNEEKEKLYEWFLS
-228 FKKNILKEGILHFDD
+228 FKKNILKQGILHFDD

-262 QQRFSYVFVDEMQ
+262 QKRFSYVFVDEMQ
-275 DMEIHQYDLLEKLFY
+275 DMETHQYDLLEKLFY

-313 ESSEVNWIDRKNNLT
+313 ESNEVNWIDRGNNLV

-360 KCDIKPHIILFD
+360 ECDIKPHIILFD
-372 DTSKEK
+372 DASKER

-383 TELVKEFK
+383 AELVKGFK
-391 EEGRLIDFGKYPI
+391 EEGRLIDYGKYPI
-404 KAICWNAK
+404 KVICWNAK

-421 TNYFPTYK
+421 INYFPTYK

-434 SKQDYDTLKSYLLFY
+434 SKQDYDTLKDYLLFY

-469 VLRFEDIFDDNK
+469 VLCFENILDDNE
-481 RCFTKY
+481 RYFTKY

-496 YFDKYQEFNLKL
+496 YFEKYQEFNLKL

-521 EAYDEIKSYMNDFIK
+521 EAYNEIKSYMNDFVK
-536 IFDKTKNLT
+536 IFDETKNLT

-562 NTEELKENNLYTE
+562 NTEQLKDNNLYTE

-600 SFYYSDGGK
+600 SFYYNDGGK

-626 NRGIRIQQ
+626 NRGIRIKQ

-658 FTQCLSQIN
+658 FTQYLSQIN
-667 TEIWEIKE
+667 REIWEIKK

>member
-1 MQQAIDITESDIEY
+1 MQQVIDITESDIEY

-58 LLILECKLPFTNNS
+58 LLILERKLPFANNS

-126 KKPVRIDNELYQ
+126 KKPVRIDNEIYEERVNHILQNRWLPKYNLSLDDLR
-138 EKVAKIL
+138 KIQNIKMANQD
-145 ELFYYYKFGLSKN
+145 LFKS
-158 DLKKILHIKN
+158 I
-168 SNPNIFYDVRLDIKD
+168 RLDTNDVGKIILIKE
-183 SNPILVNRLNGEKFS
+183 LNDKEKLN
-198 VKKPIGKTKP
+198 VKKPKGA
-208 QNYQDY
+208 DY
-214 TNQEKEKLYQWFFS
+214 SNEEKEKLYEWFLS
-228 FKKNILKEGILHFDD
+228 FKKNILKQGILHFDD

-262 QQRFSYVFVDEMQ
+262 QKRFSYVFVDEMQ
-275 DMEIHQYDLLEKLFY
+275 DMETHQYDLLEKLFY
-290 DDGNSTS
+290 NDGNSTS

-313 ESSEVNWIDRKNNLT
+313 ESNEVNWIDRGNNLV

-383 TELVKEFK
+383 VELVKEFK
-391 EEGRLIDFGKYPI
+391 EEDRLIDYGKYPI

-434 SKQDYDTLKSYLLFY
+434 SKQDYDTLKDYLLFY

-469 VLRFEDIFDDNK
+469 VLRFENILDDNE
-481 RCFTKY
+481 R
-487 ILFKTLKEK
+487 

-508 YHWSMF
+508 YHWSML

-521 EAYDEIKSYMNDFIK
+521 EAYDEIKSYMNDFVN

-562 NTEELKENNLYTE
+562 NTEQLKDNNLYTE
-575 GDINIEVATVHSV
+575 GDINIEVTTVHSV

-600 SFYYSDGGK
+600 SFFYKDGTK
-609 SYESQRLAD
+609 SYESERLKN
-618 AFLGNSIT
+618 AFLGNAIQSPAK
-626 NRGIRIQQ
+626 RVQQ
-634 SLKMTYVGF
+634 SLKMVYVGF

-658 FTQCLSQIN
+658 FTQYLSQIN
-667 TEIWEIKE
+667 KDIWEIV
-675 ID
+675 DCG

>member
-1 MQQAIDITESDIEY
+1 MQQAIDITENDIEY
-15 AEKILLAEGQNFD
+15 AQKILLAERQQFD
-28 DERRAFIKNLEV
+28 DERTTFIKNLEV

-58 LLILECKLPFTNNS
+58 LLILERKLPFADNS

-90 IKPYCPKLFSYPN
+90 IKQYCPKLFSYPN

-111 VDEFLAIPYYTTICK
+111 VDEFLAIPYYTTIYK
-126 KKPVRIDNELYQ
+126 KKPVRIDNEIY
-138 EKVAKIL
+138 EERVNHIL
-145 ELFYYYKFGLSKN
+145 QNRWLPKYNLSLD
-158 DLKKILHIKN
+158 DLKKIQNIKMAN
-168 SNPNIFYDVRLDIKD
+168 QDLFKNIRFDTNDVGEIILIKELSD
-183 SNPILVNRLNGEKFS
+183 KEKLN
-198 VKKPIGKTKP
+198 VKKPKGA
-208 QNYQDY
+208 DY
-214 TNQEKEKLYQWFFS
+214 SNEEKEKLYQWFFS
-228 FKKNILKEGILHFDD
+228 FKQNILEGGILHFDD
-243 AYFLAKAYLFHFP
+243 AYFLANRYLQKYP
-256 KIKEII
+256 QIKNII
-262 QQRFSYVFVDEMQ
+262 QQRFSYIFVDEVQ

-297 IFQRIGDK
+297 KFQRIGDK

-313 ESSEVNWIDRKNNLT
+313 ESSEVNWIDRGNNLV

-360 KCDIKPHIILFD
+360 GCDIKPHIILFD
-372 DTSKEK
+372 DASKEK

-383 TELVKEFK
+383 AELVKGFK
-391 EEGRLIDFGKYPI
+391 EEGRLIDHGKYPI
-404 KAICWNAK
+404 KAICWNAQ

-434 SKQDYDTLKSYLLFY
+434 SKQDYDTLKDYLLFY
-449 DRNSK
+449 DRNSQ

-481 RCFTKY
+481 RYFTKY

-496 YFDKYQEFNLKL
+496 HLEKYQKFNLKL

-521 EAYDEIKSYMNDFIK
+521 EAYNEIKSYMNDFIK
-536 IFDKTKNLT
+536 IFDETKNLA
-545 ISSSLFN
+545 ISLSFLN

-562 NTEELKENNLYTE
+562 NTEQLKDNNLYTE

-609 SYESQRLAD
+609 SYESERLAD

-626 NRGIRIQQ
+626 NRRIRIKQ

-650 CVAIHKDR
+650 CIAIHKDR
-658 FTQCLSQIN
+658 FDRYLSEIN
-667 TEIWEIKE
+667 KDIWEIKE
-675 ID
+675 IN

>member
-1 MQQAIDITESDIEY
+1 MQQAIDITENDIEY
-15 AEKILLAEGQNFD
+15 AEKKLWAEGQHFD

-58 LLILECKLPFTNNS
+58 LLILERKLPFVDNS

-90 IKPYCPKLFSYPN
+90 IELYCPKLFRYPN

-111 VDEFLAIPYYTTICK
+111 VDEFLAIPYYTTIYK
-126 KKPVRIDNELYQ
+126 KKPVRIDNEIY
-138 EKVAKIL
+138 EERVNHIL
-145 ELFYYYKFGLSKN
+145 QNRWLPKYNLSLD
-158 DLKKILHIKN
+158 DLKKIQNIKMAN
-168 SNPNIFYDVRLDIKD
+168 QDLFKNIRLDTNDVGEIILIKE
-183 SNPILVNRLNGEKFS
+183 LNDKEKLN
-198 VKKPIGKTKP
+198 VKKPKGA
-208 QNYQDY
+208 DY
-214 TNQEKEKLYQWFFS
+214 SNEEKEKLYEWFLS
-228 FKKNILKEGILHFDD
+228 FKKNILKQGILHFDD

-262 QQRFSYVFVDEMQ
+262 QKRFSYVFVDEMQ
-275 DMEIHQYDLLEKLFY
+275 DMETHQYDLLEKLFY

-313 ESSEVNWIDRKNNLT
+313 ESNEVNWIDRENNLT

-345 FALNNPNNFDIIGLN
+345 FAINNPNNFDIIGLN

-372 DTSKEK
+372 DTSKER
-378 VIPKF
+378 VISKF
-383 TELVKEFK
+383 AELVKGFK
-391 EEGRLIDFGKYPI
+391 EEDRLIDYGKYPI

-469 VLRFEDIFDDNK
+469 VLRFENILDDNE
-481 RCFTKY
+481 RYFTKY

-496 YFDKYQEFNLKL
+496 YFDKYQEFNLRL
-508 YHWSMF
+508 YHWSML

-521 EAYDEIKSYMNDFIK
+521 EAYNEIKSYMNDFIK
-536 IFDKTKNLT
+536 IFDETKNLT

-562 NTEELKENNLYTE
+562 NIEELKENNLYTE
-575 GDINIEVATVHSV
+575 GDINIEVVTVHSV

-600 SFYYSDGGK
+600 SFYYNDGGK

>member
-1 MQQAIDITESDIEY
+1 MQQAIDITENDIEY
-15 AEKILLAEGQNFD
+15 AEKKLWAEGQHFD

-58 LLILECKLPFTNNS
+58 LLILERKLPFVDNS

-90 IKPYCPKLFSYPN
+90 IELFCPKLFRYPN

-111 VDEFLAIPYYTTICK
+111 VDEFLAIPYYTTIYK
-126 KKPVRIDNELYQ
+126 KKPVRIDNEIY
-138 EKVAKIL
+138 EERVNHIL
-145 ELFYYYKFGLSKN
+145 QNRWLPKYNLSLD
-158 DLKKILHIKN
+158 DLKKIQNIKMAN
-168 SNPNIFYDVRLDIKD
+168 QDLFKNIRLDTNDVGEIILIKE
-183 SNPILVNRLNGEKFS
+183 LNDKEKLN
-198 VKKPIGKTKP
+198 VKKPKGA
-208 QNYQDY
+208 DY
-214 TNQEKEKLYQWFFS
+214 SNEEKEKLYEWFLS
-228 FKKNILKEGILHFDD
+228 FKKNILKQGILHFDD

-262 QQRFSYVFVDEMQ
+262 QKRFSYVFVDEMQ
-275 DMEIHQYDLLEKLFY
+275 DMETHQYDLLEKLFY

-313 ESSEVNWIDRKNNLT
+313 ESNEVNWIDRENNLT

-345 FALNNPNNFDIIGLN
+345 FTINNPNNFDIIGLN

-372 DTSKEK
+372 DTSKER
-378 VIPKF
+378 VISKF
-383 TELVKEFK
+383 AELVKGFK
-391 EEGRLIDFGKYPI
+391 EEDRLIDYGKYPI

-469 VLRFEDIFDDNK
+469 VLRFENILDDNE
-481 RCFTKY
+481 RYFTKY

-496 YFDKYQEFNLKL
+496 YFDKYQEFNLRL
-508 YHWSMF
+508 YHWSML

-521 EAYDEIKSYMNDFIK
+521 EAYNEIKSYMNDFIK
-536 IFDKTKNLT
+536 IFDETKNLT

-562 NTEELKENNLYTE
+562 NIEELKENNLYTE
-575 GDINIEVATVHSV
+575 GDINIEVVTVHSV

-600 SFYYSDGGK
+600 SFYYNDGGK

>member
-1 MQQAIDITESDIEY
+1 MRQAIDITESDIEY

-28 DERRAFIKNLEV
+28 DERRAFIKNLKV

-58 LLILECKLPFTNNS
+58 LLILERKLPFANNS

-81 VAIDEIKHK
+81 AAIDEIKHK
-90 IKPYCPKLFSYPN
+90 IEPYCPKLFSYPN

-111 VDEFLAIPYYTTICK
+111 VDEFLAIPYYTTIYK
-126 KKPVRIDNELYQ
+126 KKPIRIDNEVYDEVMKKEYSKLEYKAKSWI
-138 EKVAKIL
+138 EKKNKPENLFKNLRFDIDYNLVDKINGEVLLKSKNRSTTYTEIAKIKRNVL
-145 ELFYYYKFGLSKN
+145 EK
-158 DLKKILHIKN
+158 
-168 SNPNIFYDVRLDIKD
+168 
-183 SNPILVNRLNGEKFS
+183 
-198 VKKPIGKTKP
+198 
-208 QNYQDY
+208 
-214 TNQEKEKLYQWFFS
+214 
-228 FKKNILKEGILHFDD
+228 GILHFDD
-243 AYFLAKAYLFHFP
+243 AYFLANRYLQKYP
-256 KIKEII
+256 QIKNII
-262 QQRFSYVFVDEMQ
+262 QQRFSYAFVDEMQ

-290 DDGNSTS
+290 DEGNSTS

-313 ESSEVNWIDRKNNLT
+313 ESNEVNWIDRENNLT

-360 KCDIKPHIILFD
+360 ECDIKPHIILFD

-383 TELVKEFK
+383 TKLVKEFK
-391 EEGRLIDFGKYPI
+391 EEGRLIDYGKYPI

-434 SKQDYDTLKSYLLFY
+434 SKQDYDTLNDYLLFY

-508 YHWSMF
+508 YHWSML

-575 GDINIEVATVHSV
+575 RDINIEVATVHSV

-600 SFYYSDGGK
+600 SFYYNDGGK

-658 FTQCLSQIN
+658 FDRLLSEIN
-667 TEIWEIKE
+667 KEIWEIKE
-675 ID
+675 IN

>member
-15 AEKILLAEGQNFD
+15 AKKILLAEGQNFD

-58 LLILECKLPFTNNS
+58 LLILERKLPFADNS

-81 VAIDEIKHK
+81 TAIDEIKHK
-90 IKPYCPKLFSYPN
+90 IKLYCPKLFRYPN

-126 KKPVRIDNELYQ
+126 KKPVRIDNEIY
-138 EKVAKIL
+138 EERVNHIL
-145 ELFYYYKFGLSKN
+145 QNRWLPKYNLSLD
-158 DLKKILHIKN
+158 DLKKIQNIKMAN
-168 SNPNIFYDVRLDIKD
+168 QDLFKNIRLDTNDVGEIILIKE
-183 SNPILVNRLNGEKFS
+183 LNDKEKLN
-198 VKKPIGKTKP
+198 VKKPKGA
-208 QNYQDY
+208 DY
-214 TNQEKEKLYQWFFS
+214 SNEEKEKLYEWFLS
-228 FKKNILKEGILHFDD
+228 FKKNILKQGILHFDD

-262 QQRFSYVFVDEMQ
+262 QKRFSYVFVDEMQ
-275 DMEIHQYDLLEKLFY
+275 DMETHQYDLLEKLFY

-313 ESSEVNWIDRKNNLT
+313 ESNEVNWIDRRNNLV

-360 KCDIKPHIILFD
+360 ECDIKPHIILFD
-372 DTSKEK
+372 DASKER

-383 TELVKEFK
+383 AELVKGFK
-391 EEGRLIDFGKYPI
+391 EEGRLIDYGKYPI

-412 WKSETELRI
+412 WKSVTELRI

-434 SKQDYDTLKSYLLFY
+434 SKQDYDTLKDYLLFY
-449 DRNSK
+449 DRNSQ

-481 RCFTKY
+481 RYFTKY

-496 YFDKYQEFNLKL
+496 YLEEYQKFNLKL

-521 EAYDEIKSYMNDFIK
+521 EAYNEIKSYMNDFIK
-536 IFDKTKNLT
+536 IFDKTKTLT
-545 ISSSLFN
+545 ISSSFFN

-562 NTEELKENNLYTE
+562 NTEQLKDNNLYKE

-600 SFYYSDGGK
+600 SFFYKDGTK
-609 SYESQRLAD
+609 SYESERLKE
-618 AFLGNSIT
+618 AFLGNVIQSPT
-626 NRGIRIQQ
+626 KRVQQ
-634 SLKMTYVGF
+634 SLKMVYVGF
-643 SRPTNLL
+643 SRPVNLL

-658 FTQCLSQIN
+658 FTQYLSQIN
-667 TEIWEIKE
+667 REIWEIKE

>member
-58 LLILECKLPFTNNS
+58 LLILERKLPFVDNS

-90 IKPYCPKLFSYPN
+90 IELYCPKLFRYPN

-126 KKPVRIDNELYQ
+126 KKPVRIDNEIY
-138 EKVAKIL
+138 EERVNHIL
-145 ELFYYYKFGLSKN
+145 QNRWLPKYNLSLD
-158 DLKKILHIKN
+158 DLKKIQNIKMAN
-168 SNPNIFYDVRLDIKD
+168 QDLFKNIRLDTNDVGEIILIKE
-183 SNPILVNRLNGEKFS
+183 LNDKEKLN
-198 VKKPIGKTKP
+198 VKKPKGA
-208 QNYQDY
+208 DY
-214 TNQEKEKLYQWFFS
+214 SNEEKEKLYEWFLS
-228 FKKNILKEGILHFDD
+228 FKKNILKQGILHFDD

-262 QQRFSYVFVDEMQ
+262 QKRFSYVFVDEMQ
-275 DMEIHQYDLLEKLFY
+275 DMETHQYDLLEKLFY

-313 ESSEVNWIDRKNNLT
+313 ESNEVNWIDRENNLT

-345 FALNNPNNFDIIGLN
+345 FAINNPNNFDIIGLN

-372 DTSKEK
+372 DTSKER
-378 VIPKF
+378 VISKF
-383 TELVKEFK
+383 AELVKGFK
-391 EEGRLIDFGKYPI
+391 EEDRLIDYGKYPI

-469 VLRFEDIFDDNK
+469 VLRFENILDDNE
-481 RCFTKY
+481 RYFTKY

-496 YFDKYQEFNLKL
+496 YFDKYQEFNLRL
-508 YHWSMF
+508 YHWSML

-521 EAYDEIKSYMNDFIK
+521 EAYNEIKSYMNDFIK
-536 IFDKTKNLT
+536 IFDETKNLT

-562 NTEELKENNLYTE
+562 NIEELKDNNLYTE
-575 GDINIEVATVHSV
+575 GDINIEIATVHSV

-600 SFYYSDGGK
+600 SFYYNDGGK

>member
-15 AEKILLAEGQNFD
+15 AKKILLAEGQNFD

-58 LLILECKLPFTNNS
+58 LLILERKLPFADNS

-81 VAIDEIKHK
+81 TAIDEIKHK
-90 IKPYCPKLFSYPN
+90 IKLYCPKLFRYPN

-126 KKPVRIDNELYQ
+126 KKPVRIDNEIY
-138 EKVAKIL
+138 EERVNHIL
-145 ELFYYYKFGLSKN
+145 QNRWLPKYNLSLD
-158 DLKKILHIKN
+158 DLKKIQNIKMAN
-168 SNPNIFYDVRLDIKD
+168 QDLFKNIRLDTNDVGEIILIKE
-183 SNPILVNRLNGEKFS
+183 LNDKEKLN
-198 VKKPIGKTKP
+198 VKKPKGA
-208 QNYQDY
+208 DY
-214 TNQEKEKLYQWFFS
+214 SNEEKEKLYKWFLS
-228 FKKNILKEGILHFDD
+228 FKKNILKQGILHFDD

-262 QQRFSYVFVDEMQ
+262 QKRFSYVFVDEMQ
-275 DMEIHQYDLLEKLFY
+275 DMETHQYDLLEKLFY

-313 ESSEVNWIDRKNNLT
+313 ESNEVNWIDRGNNLV

-360 KCDIKPHIILFD
+360 GCDIKPHIILFD
-372 DTSKEK
+372 DASKER

-383 TELVKEFK
+383 AELVKGFK
-391 EEGRLIDFGKYPI
+391 EEGRLIDYGKYPI
-404 KAICWNAK
+404 KAICWNAQ

-434 SKQDYDTLKSYLLFY
+434 SKQDYDTLKDYLLFY
-449 DRNSK
+449 DRNSQ

-481 RCFTKY
+481 RYFTKY

-496 YFDKYQEFNLKL
+496 YLEEYQKFNLKL

-521 EAYDEIKSYMNDFIK
+521 EAYNEIKSYMNDFIK
-536 IFDKTKNLT
+536 IFDKTKTLT
-545 ISSSLFN
+545 ISSSFFN

-562 NTEELKENNLYTE
+562 NTEQLKDNNLYKE

-600 SFYYSDGGK
+600 SFFYKDGTK
-609 SYESQRLAD
+609 SYESERLKE
-618 AFLGNSIT
+618 AFLGNVIQSPT
-626 NRGIRIQQ
+626 KRVQQ
-634 SLKMTYVGF
+634 SLKMVYVGF
-643 SRPTNLL
+643 SRPVNLL

-658 FTQCLSQIN
+658 FTQYLSQIN
-667 TEIWEIKE
+667 REIWEIKE

>member
-1 MQQAIDITESDIEY
+1 MQQAIDITENDIEY
-15 AEKILLAEGQNFD
+15 AEKKLWAEGQHFD

-40 IDLQAVPG
+40 IDIQAVPG

-58 LLILECKLPFTNNS
+58 LLILERKLPFVDNS

-90 IKPYCPKLFSYPN
+90 IELFCPKLFRYPN

-111 VDEFLAIPYYTTICK
+111 VDEFLAIPYYTTIYK
-126 KKPVRIDNELYQ
+126 KKPVRIDNEIY
-138 EKVAKIL
+138 EERVNHIL
-145 ELFYYYKFGLSKN
+145 QNRWLPKYNLSLD
-158 DLKKILHIKN
+158 DLKKIQNIKM
-168 SNPNIFYDVRLDIKD
+168 SNQDLFKNIRLDTNDVGEIILIKE
-183 SNPILVNRLNGEKFS
+183 LNDKEKLN
-198 VKKPIGKTKP
+198 VKKPKGA
-208 QNYQDY
+208 DY
-214 TNQEKEKLYQWFFS
+214 SNEEKEKLYEWFLS
-228 FKKNILKEGILHFDD
+228 FKKNILKQGILHFDD

-262 QQRFSYVFVDEMQ
+262 QKRFSYVFVDEMQ
-275 DMEIHQYDLLEKLFY
+275 DMETHQYDLLEKLFY

-313 ESSEVNWIDRKNNLT
+313 ESNEVNWIDRENNLT

-345 FALNNPNNFDIIGLN
+345 FAINNPNNFDIIGLN

-372 DTSKEK
+372 DTSKER
-378 VIPKF
+378 VISKF
-383 TELVKEFK
+383 AELVKGFK
-391 EEGRLIDFGKYPI
+391 EEDRLIDYGKYPI

-469 VLRFEDIFDDNK
+469 VLRFENILDDNE
-481 RCFTKY
+481 RYFTKY

-496 YFDKYQEFNLKL
+496 YFDKYQEFNLRL
-508 YHWSMF
+508 YHWSML

-521 EAYDEIKSYMNDFIK
+521 EAYNEIKSYMNDFIK
-536 IFDKTKNLT
+536 IFDETKNLT

-562 NTEELKENNLYTE
+562 NIEELKENNLYTE
-575 GDINIEVATVHSV
+575 GDINIEVVTVHSV

-600 SFYYSDGGK
+600 SFYYNDGGK